1 MHSAKTRVVPPAG
14 CGVSGPAV
22 QDICAA
28 HSTSTVVDNFV
39 NRLQVMRSA
48 KSTPVVLYMG
58 YVGGQHDQHQGNQL
72 LTSVRSVSR

>member
-1 MHSAKTRVVPPAG
+1 MHSTKTRVAPPAG
-14 CGVSGPAV
+14 RGVSGPVV

-28 HSTSTVVDNFV
+28 HSTVVDNFV
-39 NRLQVMRSA
+39 NRLQAMRSA
-48 KSTPVVLYMG
+48 KTTPVALHMG